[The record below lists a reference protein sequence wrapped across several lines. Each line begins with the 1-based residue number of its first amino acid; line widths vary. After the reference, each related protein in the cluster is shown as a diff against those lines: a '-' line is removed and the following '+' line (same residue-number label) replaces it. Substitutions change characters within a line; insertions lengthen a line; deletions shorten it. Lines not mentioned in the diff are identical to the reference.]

1 MSMEDKTKVVK
12 KYVCSTC
19 HGTGQVTCSKCGG
32 KGERKCPHCDGTG
45 HACPVCS
52 RGYVKKKR
60 LVNCSHCYGKGY
72 TIDQN
77 GGKFRCYD
85 CGGRGQIEET
95 YKEICPNCHGDYK
108 NTDHVC
114 DKCDGHKKI
123 SCAKHEECPDC
134 NGKGK
139 WSKVYDKASDLNIRM
154 FLALGMIGG
163 LFGLHYAYVRRWLL
177 FAVQLALF
185 AILAVLLCGM
195 GMIAETFNVDPNIL
209 SKVKW
214 GVYWVILLNCFT
226 GMALIKR
233 DGQCGTLKADFK
245 KSLFWLCFIPF
256 GFMGAH
262 LAYGRSKLLVIHAG
276 FLVLFSLSAIN
287 WGFGTTQFSDSLMA
301 IFKLGCILSCIEFI
315 VASIFSGGQFYK
327 EGN

>member
-1 MSMEDKTKVVK
+1 MSKEDKTKVVK

-45 HACPVCS
+45 NACPVCS

-60 LVNCSHCYGKGY
+60 LVNCSDCYGKGY
-72 TIDQN
+72 TIDH
-77 GGKFRCYD
+77 GEKYRCYE

-134 NGKGK
+134 GGKGK
-139 WSKVYDKASDLNIRM
+139 WSKVYDKASDLSIRM

-185 AILAVLLCGM
+185 AILVVLLCGM
-195 GMIAETFNVDPNIL
+195 GMIAETFNIDPIIL
-209 SKVKW
+209 STVKW
-214 GVYWVILLNCFT
+214 GVYWVLLLNCFT
-226 GMALIKR
+226 GMALIRR

-245 KSLFWLCFIPF
+245 KGLFWLCFIPF

-262 LAYGRSKLLVIHAG
+262 LAYGRSKLLVLHAG
-276 FLVLFSLSAIN
+276 FLMLFSLPAIN
-287 WGFGTTQFSDSLMA
+287 WGWGDHFIGAIQGILVCGTGLA
-301 IFKLGCILSCIEFI
+301 VVEFLI
-315 VASIFSGGQFYK
+315 AAFLSGGSFFK
-327 EGN
+327 NGN